1 MSRTISGRRVGWEEN
16 ELLDIRLKY
25 LKGFTQDEIAEA
37 HQTTQKTISK
47 IVNLTTYP
55 DIGVPPNYTHN
66 IDISNRKIKRK
77 LR

>member
-37 HQTTQKTISK
+37 YQTTQKTISK
-47 IVNLTTYP
+47 IVNLTTYA
-55 DIGVPPNYTHN
+55 DIGVPPNYAHN
-66 IDISNRKIKRK
+66 VDISVRKLKRK